1 MSMEDV
7 NERFPLT
14 KYKVWRSTR
23 EAEGLP
29 AEGGV
34 TAPPSRAPSVR
45 NVEVENDQDVVGNDS
60 TMDLGKHSAES
71 ARPQTAL
78 SLAREDH
85 ANAVADGRPSDVAPP
100 VATENRSSEKNDN
113 DVETVEVAA
122 TPTVERRNDSTATEA
137 DEDDDDP
144 IRTAAPPEMLA
155 APGDSCAI
163 CLDTLDDDDDVRGL
177 TCGHAFHGS
186 CVDPWLTS
194 RRACCPLC
202 KADYYVPKPRPE
214 GEDQTTAGGARRH
227 ARGMPQPPQT
237 AWISS
242 RGVAFRPPRML
253 FAHRGFFMSDPAEHD
268 RTMFASPAARERM
281 QQEQQQREAA
291 NSQPTPA
298 QTSTS
303 DQPMRT
309 WRDRIPALPRFGR
322 RNRSQDNSAAAA
334 ANGGGG
340 GGEVT
345 ASELEAGTRR

>member
-29 AEGGV
+29 AAGGV

-45 NVEVENDQDVVGNDS
+45 NVDVSEDS
-60 TMDLGKHSAES
+60 TTEHFGKSSAES

-78 SLAREDH
+78 SMAREDH
-85 ANAVADGRPSDVAPP
+85 ANAVADVPAVTGGK
-100 VATENRSSEKNDN
+100 SEKAAT
-113 DVETVEVAA
+113 VETLEVAG
-122 TPTVERRNDSTATEA
+122 TPTVERRQDSVATEVE
-137 DEDDDDP
+137 EDDDDP
-144 IRTAAPPEMLA
+144 IRNAAPPEMLA
-155 APGDSCAI
+155 APGDTCAI

-202 KADYYVPKPRPE
+202 KADYYVPKPQAE
-214 GEDQTTAGGARRH
+214 GENVPAGARRLG
-227 ARGMPQPPQT
+227 RGMPNPPQT

-253 FAHRGFFMSDPAEHD
+253 FAHRGFYASDSMTD
-268 RTMFASPAARERM
+268 RTFFASTAARERM
-281 QQEQQQREAA
+281 QQDQEG
-291 NSQPTPA
+291 TITHPA
-298 QTSTS
+298 PTSTENATE
-303 DQPMRT
+303 QPNRT
-309 WRDRIPALPRFGR
+309 WRSRLPGMPRFGR
-322 RNRSQDNSAAAA
+322 RDPQTQGTTAHGPVEETN
-334 ANGGGG
+334 
-340 GGEVT
+340 VT
-345 ASELEAGTRR
+345 ASDLEAGTRR